1 MAILD
6 RTVSK
11 ISRDEHVYVLVYFAA
26 LSETTESLR
35 SIKRKLKE
43 IKLMLT
49 KLTLS
54 VRQQGTL
61 GCVWAYVNITL
72 VSSGTVWKAFL
83 R

>member
-1 MAILD
+1 MFM
-6 RTVSK
+6 TWF
-11 ISRDEHVYVLVYFAA
+11 ISLP

-49 KLTLS
+49 KLTVS

-61 GCVWAYVNITL
+61 GCVWADASLNMTR
-72 VSSGTVWKAFL
+72 VSSGNVSNAFL
-83 R
+83 RKF

>member
-1 MAILD
+1 MFM
-6 RTVSK
+6 TWF
-11 ISRDEHVYVLVYFAA
+11 ISLP

-49 KLTLS
+49 KLTVT

-61 GCVWAYVNITL
+61 GCVWADAALNMTR
-72 VSSGTVWKAFL
+72 VSSGNVSNAFL
-83 R
+83 RKF

>member
-1 MAILD
+1 MFM
-6 RTVSK
+6 TWF
-11 ISRDEHVYVLVYFAA
+11 ISLP

-49 KLTLS
+49 KLTVR

-61 GCVWAYVNITL
+61 GYVWADGALNMTL
-72 VSSGTVWKAFL
+72 GVGKCSQRFFVQVLKRL
-83 R
+83 

>member
-1 MAILD
+1 MFM
-6 RTVSK
+6 TWF
-11 ISRDEHVYVLVYFAA
+11 ISLP

-49 KLTLS
+49 KLTVS

-61 GCVWAYVNITL
+61 GCVWADAGLNMTR
-72 VSSGTVWKAFL
+72 VSSGNVSNAFL
-83 R
+83 RKF

>member
-1 MAILD
+1 MFM
-6 RTVSK
+6 TWF
-11 ISRDEHVYVLVYFAA
+11 ISLP

-49 KLTLS
+49 KLTVS

-61 GCVWAYVNITL
+61 GCVWADGVLNMTL
-72 VSSGTVWKAFL
+72 GVGKCFERLLVQVLKRL
-83 R
+83 

>member
-1 MAILD
+1 MFM
-6 RTVSK
+6 TWF
-11 ISRDEHVYVLVYFAA
+11 ISLP

-49 KLTLS
+49 KLTVR

-61 GCVWAYVNITL
+61 GCVWADGVLNMTL
-72 VSSGTVWKAFL
+72 GVRKCYKRFL
-83 R
+83 AQVLKRL